1 MTEKVFLSIGS
12 NLDPEK
18 NIDQVKIYLDS
29 NFKVSYSS
37 IYKTP
42 AEGFSGEDFLNL
54 VCSFEPSLDPLELR
68 ANLKDQINLS
78 FSNSIN
84 KRLNDNPLRSLAEG
98 LADIVVDETLDVFLT
113 PDGLGRLMDGE
124 DPSSIIRN
132 NKKSEIKDNDIE
144 VLESIEFK
152 YQSMNR
158 FIVSINTINKK
169 QIRLHLDRF
178 GIRWKLVNV
187 ILP

>member
-1 MTEKVFLSIGS
+1 MKKILISLLFFFILVSTFLGLGPFLTLYSIKESIEEKDSSKLSQNIYFPELRS
-12 NLDPEK
+12 NLK
-18 NIDQVKIYLDS
+18 N
-29 NFKVSYSS
+29 
-37 IYKTP
+37 
-42 AEGFSGEDFLNL
+42 
-54 VCSFEPSLDPLELR
+54 
-68 ANLKDQINLS
+68 QINLS
-78 FSNSIN
+78 LSDRIN
-84 KRLNDNPLRSLAEG
+84 KKLNDNPLRFLAEG

-132 NKKSEIKDNDIE
+132 NKKSEKKDSGVE

-158 FIVSINTINKK
+158 FIVFINTVNKK

>member
-1 MTEKVFLSIGS
+1 MKKVFISLLLFLVLVSTYLGLGPFLALYSIKESIEAKDSNQLS
-12 NLDPEK
+12 K
-18 NIDQVKIYLDS
+18 NIY
-29 NFKVSYSS
+29 F
-37 IYKTP
+37 P
-42 AEGFSGEDFLNL
+42 
-54 VCSFEPSLDPLELR
+54 ELR

-78 FSNSIN
+78 FSDSIN
-84 KRLNDNPLRSLAEG
+84 KRLNDNPLRFLAEG

-132 NKKSEIKDNDIE
+132 NKKSEKKDSGVE

-158 FIVSINTINKK
+158 FIVFINTVNKK

>member
-1 MTEKVFLSIGS
+1 MKKVFISLLLFLVLVSTYLGLGPFLALYSIKESIEAKDSNQLS
-12 NLDPEK
+12 K
-18 NIDQVKIYLDS
+18 NIY
-29 NFKVSYSS
+29 F
-37 IYKTP
+37 P
-42 AEGFSGEDFLNL
+42 
-54 VCSFEPSLDPLELR
+54 ELR

-78 FSNSIN
+78 FSDSIN
-84 KRLNDNPLRSLAEG
+84 KRLNDNPLRFLAEG

-132 NKKSEIKDNDIE
+132 NKKSEKKDSGVE

-152 YQSMNR
+152 YQSINR
-158 FIVSINTINKK
+158 FIVFINTVNKK

>member
-1 MTEKVFLSIGS
+1 MKKVFISLLLFLVLVSSYLGLGPFLALYSIKESIEAKDSNQLS
-12 NLDPEK
+12 K
-18 NIDQVKIYLDS
+18 NIY
-29 NFKVSYSS
+29 F
-37 IYKTP
+37 P
-42 AEGFSGEDFLNL
+42 
-54 VCSFEPSLDPLELR
+54 ELR

-78 FSNSIN
+78 FSDSIN
-84 KRLNDNPLRSLAEG
+84 KRLNDNPLRFLAEG

-132 NKKSEIKDNDIE
+132 NKKSEKKDSGLE

-158 FIVSINTINKK
+158 FIVFINTVNKK

>member
-1 MTEKVFLSIGS
+1 MKKILISLLLFFVLISTFLGLGPFLTLYSIKESIEEKDSSKLSQNIYFPELRS
-12 NLDPEK
+12 NLK
-18 NIDQVKIYLDS
+18 N
-29 NFKVSYSS
+29 
-37 IYKTP
+37 
-42 AEGFSGEDFLNL
+42 
-54 VCSFEPSLDPLELR
+54 
-68 ANLKDQINLS
+68 QINLS
-78 FSNSIN
+78 LSDRIN
-84 KRLNDNPLRSLAEG
+84 KKLNDNPLRFLAEG

-113 PDGLGRLMDGE
+113 PDGLGRLIDGE

-132 NKKSEIKDNDIE
+132 NKKLDTEGKGID

-158 FIVSINTINKK
+158 FIVLIETVNKK
-169 QIRLHLDRF
+169 QIILHLDRF

>member
-1 MTEKVFLSIGS
+1 MKKVFISLLLFLVLVSTYLGLGPFLALYSIKESIEAKDSNQLS
-12 NLDPEK
+12 K
-18 NIDQVKIYLDS
+18 NIY
-29 NFKVSYSS
+29 F
-37 IYKTP
+37 P
-42 AEGFSGEDFLNL
+42 
-54 VCSFEPSLDPLELR
+54 ELR

-78 FSNSIN
+78 FSDSIN
-84 KRLNDNPLRSLAEG
+84 KRLNDNPLRFLAEG
-98 LADIVVDETLDVFLT
+98 LADRVVDETLDVFLT

-132 NKKSEIKDNDIE
+132 NKKSEKKDSGVE

-152 YQSMNR
+152 YQSINR
-158 FIVSINTINKK
+158 FIVFINTVNKK

>member
-1 MTEKVFLSIGS
+1 MFCINLSGTGTFFNSLFFKESIEEKDSAKLSQ
-12 NLDPEK
+12 
-18 NIDQVKIYLDS
+18 NIY
-29 NFKVSYSS
+29 F
-37 IYKTP
+37 P
-42 AEGFSGEDFLNL
+42 
-54 VCSFEPSLDPLELR
+54 ELR

-84 KRLNDNPLRSLAEG
+84 KRLNDNPLRLLAEG

-132 NKKSEIKDNDIE
+132 NKKSEKKDNGIE

-158 FIVSINTINKK
+158 FIVSINTVNKK

>member
-1 MTEKVFLSIGS
+1 MKKVFISLLLFLVLVSTYLGLGPFLALYSIKESIEAKDSNQLS
-12 NLDPEK
+12 K
-18 NIDQVKIYLDS
+18 NIY
-29 NFKVSYSS
+29 F
-37 IYKTP
+37 P
-42 AEGFSGEDFLNL
+42 
-54 VCSFEPSLDPLELR
+54 ELR

-78 FSNSIN
+78 FSDSIN
-84 KRLNDNPLRSLAEG
+84 KRLNDNPLRFLAEG

-132 NKKSEIKDNDIE
+132 NKKSEKKDSGVE

-158 FIVSINTINKK
+158 FIVFINTVNKK

-187 ILP
+187 ILQ

>member
-1 MTEKVFLSIGS
+1 MKKVFISLLLFLVLVSTYLGLGPFLALYSIKESIEAKDSNQLS
-12 NLDPEK
+12 K
-18 NIDQVKIYLDS
+18 NIY
-29 NFKVSYSS
+29 F
-37 IYKTP
+37 P
-42 AEGFSGEDFLNL
+42 
-54 VCSFEPSLDPLELR
+54 ELR

-78 FSNSIN
+78 FSDSIN
-84 KRLNDNPLRSLAEG
+84 KRLNDNPLRFLAEG
-98 LADIVVDETLDVFLT
+98 LADIVVDKTLDVFLT

-132 NKKSEIKDNDIE
+132 NKKSEKKDSGVE

-158 FIVSINTINKK
+158 FIVFINTVNKK

>member
-1 MTEKVFLSIGS
+1 MKKILISLLLFFVLVPTFLGLGPFLTLYSIKESIEEKDSSKLSQNIYFPELRS
-12 NLDPEK
+12 NLK
-18 NIDQVKIYLDS
+18 N
-29 NFKVSYSS
+29 
-37 IYKTP
+37 
-42 AEGFSGEDFLNL
+42 
-54 VCSFEPSLDPLELR
+54 
-68 ANLKDQINLS
+68 QINLS
-78 FSNSIN
+78 LSDRIN
-84 KRLNDNPLRSLAEG
+84 KKLNDNPLRLLAEG

-113 PDGLGRLMDGE
+113 PDGLGRLIDGE

-132 NKKSEIKDNDIE
+132 NKKLDTEDDGIE

-158 FIVSINTINKK
+158 FIVFINTVNKK
-169 QIRLHLDRF
+169 QIILHLDRF

>member
-1 MTEKVFLSIGS
+1 MKKILISLLLFFILISTFLGLGPFLTLYSIKESIEEKDSSKLSQNIYFPELRS
-12 NLDPEK
+12 NLK
-18 NIDQVKIYLDS
+18 N
-29 NFKVSYSS
+29 
-37 IYKTP
+37 
-42 AEGFSGEDFLNL
+42 
-54 VCSFEPSLDPLELR
+54 
-68 ANLKDQINLS
+68 QINLS
-78 FSNSIN
+78 LSDRIN
-84 KRLNDNPLRSLAEG
+84 KKLNDNPLRFLAEG

-113 PDGLGRLMDGE
+113 PDGLGRLIDGE

-132 NKKSEIKDNDIE
+132 NKKLDTEGEGIE

-158 FIVSINTINKK
+158 FIVSINTVNKK

-178 GIRWKLVNV
+178 GIKWKLVNV

>member
-1 MTEKVFLSIGS
+1 MKKVFISLLLFLVLVSTYLGLGPFLALYSIKESIEAKDSNQLS
-12 NLDPEK
+12 K
-18 NIDQVKIYLDS
+18 NIY
-29 NFKVSYSS
+29 F
-37 IYKTP
+37 P
-42 AEGFSGEDFLNL
+42 
-54 VCSFEPSLDPLELR
+54 ELR

-78 FSNSIN
+78 FSDSIN
-84 KRLNDNPLRSLAEG
+84 KRLNDNPLRFLAEG
-98 LADIVVDETLDVFLT
+98 LADIVVDETLDVILT

-132 NKKSEIKDNDIE
+132 NKKSEKKDSGVE

-158 FIVSINTINKK
+158 FIVFINTVNKK

>member
-54 VCSFEPSLDPLELR
+54 VCSFETSMDPLELMEFLKEIEEKMGR
-68 ANLKDQINLS
+68 TIDQKGMSSRVIDLDLILYGNLIAKTEQL
-78 FSNSIN
+78 
-84 KRLNDNPLRSLAEG
+84 
-98 LADIVVDETLDVFLT
+98 DIPCLLYTS
-113 PDGLGRLMDGE
+113 
-124 DPSSIIRN
+124 PSPR
-132 NKKSEIKDNDIE
+132 D
-144 VLESIEFK
+144 
-152 YQSMNR
+152 
-158 FIVSINTINKK
+158 
-169 QIRLHLDRF
+169 
-178 GIRWKLVNV
+178 
-187 ILP
+187 

>member
-1 MTEKVFLSIGS
+1 MKKILISLLLFFILMSTFLGLGPFLTLYSIKESIEEKDSSKLSQNIYFPELRS
-12 NLDPEK
+12 NLK
-18 NIDQVKIYLDS
+18 N
-29 NFKVSYSS
+29 
-37 IYKTP
+37 
-42 AEGFSGEDFLNL
+42 
-54 VCSFEPSLDPLELR
+54 
-68 ANLKDQINLS
+68 QINLS
-78 FSNSIN
+78 LSDRIN
-84 KRLNDNPLRSLAEG
+84 KKLNDNPLRFLAEG

-113 PDGLGRLMDGE
+113 PDGLGRLIDGE

-132 NKKSEIKDNDIE
+132 NKKLDTEDKGIE

-158 FIVSINTINKK
+158 FIVLIETVNKK
-169 QIRLHLDRF
+169 QIILHLDRF